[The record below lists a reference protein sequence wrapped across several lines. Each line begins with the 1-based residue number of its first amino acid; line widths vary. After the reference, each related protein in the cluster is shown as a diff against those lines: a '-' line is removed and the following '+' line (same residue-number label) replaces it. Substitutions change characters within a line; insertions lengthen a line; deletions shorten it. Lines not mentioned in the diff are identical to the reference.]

1 MSLLHRDEPSETGVN
16 EVLAV
21 EEHWLGQ
28 LFRVNV
34 RLDLY
39 RSGAASLRFAQAG

>member
-1 MSLLHRDEPSETGVN
+1 MSHPKPESTKF
-16 EVLAV
+16 AV